1 MDLSMKNLSMFQTTT
16 FENGVRFV
24 FINLW
29 GNYKALRQALE
40 NVINSKDKRF
50 SSDGRSK
57 AAGEEAVRHTID
69 SWIFCLTLSG
79 CADTYNLYGLFA
91 YVSQQVNILPHTRY
105 YQAQTW
111 LRSLPMMRSIDHL
124 NYPVSSDNKKT
135 ACGHVFIKI

>member
-1 MDLSMKNLSMFQTTT
+1 MDLSMRNLSMFQTTT
-16 FENGVRFV
+16 FKNGVRFV

-79 CADTYNLYGLFA
+79 CADTYITFMVCLLMFLSKSISFHIQGITRHKHDWEVYLWWGLLTM
-91 YVSQQVNILPHTRY
+91 STIQ
-105 YQAQTW
+105 
-111 LRSLPMMRSIDHL
+111 SLPTM
-124 NYPVSSDNKKT
+124 KKLLVAT
-135 ACGHVFIKI
+135 FS